1 MGNKQGIL
9 NYSDEIKIFS
19 TVCDTKFLE
28 YLPRFCQWT
37 TIARYIH
44 ICQVSMKI
52 VVPLYTVDLEHK
64 SVCRYA
70 VHLIYV

>member
-28 YLPRFCQWT
+28 YFATFFANGRLLLGIF
-37 TIARYIH
+37 I
-44 ICQVSMKI
+44 
-52 VVPLYTVDLEHK
+52 
-64 SVCRYA
+64 SVKF
-70 VHLIYV
+70 L

>member
-28 YLPRFCQWT
+28 YFATFLPMEDYC
-37 TIARYIH
+37 
-44 ICQVSMKI
+44 
-52 VVPLYTVDLEHK
+52 
-64 SVCRYA
+64 
-70 VHLIYV
+70 